1 MKDIITSGEY
11 DLVIFDEVTIALYF
25 KFLTI
30 EEVLEAL
37 NHRHEKCEIIITGR
51 YAPEEL
57 IDAADLVTEM
67 KEIKHYYTKGV
78 LSRKGIDC

>member
-30 EEVLEAL
+30 EEVLETL
-37 NHRHEKCEIIITGR
+37 THRHENCEIIITGG
-51 YAPEEL
+51 YAPKVL

-67 KEIKHYYTKGV
+67 KEVKHYYTKGV